1 LAWCEELALKRAI
14 QGFFLGFVVF
24 VFAMGVIG
32 GFIYIVTGGEIVN
45 MARTAY
51 ISFTLSSRQ
60 DDLTTPI
67 GTSDEVIRVE
77 ISIGSSPVDIAE
89 ALVQATLIRDAQLFV
104 DYARV
109 EGLDRQFEAGVYFL
123 NQTQTIPEIALI
135 LTDSSK
141 SFIPFRTLEGARI
154 EELAEL
160 IDANNLFSFTGDEFL
175 TLVDAGATLPEEFTL
190 WTGIPVGS
198 SLEGYMLPETYQLP
212 PDITAEGLRDI
223 LLEAF
228 RTQVGDRLHEDAL
241 TDGYSIHQMVALA
254 SIIEREAVWADEHPL
269 ISSVYR
275 NRLEIDMLLQADPTV
290 QYGIQGLRGRWWPN
304 ITRADY
310 RGIDSVYN
318 TYLYHGLPPGP
329 IASPSLSAVR
339 AAIYPAES
347 SYFYFRAKCDRSN
360 YHSFATTY
368 DEHEQNAC

>member
-1 LAWCEELALKRAI
+1 LKRAF
-14 QGFFLGFVVF
+14 QGFFLAFIIFSFSV
-24 VFAMGVIG
+24 GVLA

-60 DDLTTPI
+60 DDLTTPYSV
-67 GTSDEVIRVE
+67 SDEVIRVD
-77 ISIGSSPVDIAE
+77 IPIGSSPVQIADI
-89 ALVQATLIRDAQLFV
+89 LIQAMLIRDAQLFV

-109 EGLDRQFEAGVYFL
+109 EGLDRQFEAGIYFL
-123 NQTQTIPEIALI
+123 KQTQTIPVIALT

-141 SFIPFRTLEGARI
+141 SFIPFRTIEGTRI

-160 IDANNLFSFTGDEFL
+160 IDSNNLFSFTGDEFL
-175 TLVDAGATLPEEFTL
+175 ALVSAGAPIPEEFAT
-190 WTGIPVGS
+190 WAGIPAGS
-198 SLEGYMLPETYQLP
+198 SLEGFMLPETYQLP

-223 LLEAF
+223 LLDTFKA
-228 RTQVGDRLHEDAL
+228 QVGERLRDDAL
-241 TDGYSIHQMVALA
+241 LDGYTIHQMVALA

-275 NRLEIDMLLQADPTV
+275 NRLDIDMLLQADPTV

-310 RGIDSVYN
+310 RGVDSPYN
-318 TYLYHGLPPGP
+318 LYLNKGLPPGP
-329 IASPSLSAVR
+329 IASPSLSAIR

-368 DEHEQNAC
+368 DEHELNAC